1 MRLLAA
7 TVAAIAAALA
17 WYFALRSRSR
27 GFPLASDGVFFRQF
41 PGTGSFANRRLSAA
55 ELRRRVA
62 AWRTPYTPG
71 PLTPEQ
77 HAQFFDDG
85 FVIVPNLAPEAEL
98 RGAIDAV
105 DGLVD
110 TIARRLHAA
119 GKVSSLHQD
128 AGFHRRL
135 IELEKE
141 FPRAGVLLHKAGI
154 LPEGIQN
161 LWAHQTL
168 VGAAQQL
175 LGEDADI
182 AGHPVW
188 NLRCKTPDAFSIDEA
203 TVPWHQDTAYLDEE
217 CWDKLQVTAWVPL
230 VDANATNGCMQVLRG
245 AHRPGGTVTHACC
258 AGGTWYVETTPEE
271 LVTALGADLERDLV
285 TCEVPY
291 GSVLLLNN
299 LIPHRSLPNYSD
311 RVRWSLDLR
320 WQRAGEPNGFSS
332 LKPSVL
338 MKPAAIPIDE
348 FRGSA
353 DVRWGGWA
361 DVDRS
366 AAQVAEVGAAAH
378 AEFDTTIAGPWMRA
392 WPRLHDN
399 RHTAQ
404 LGS

>member
-7 TVAAIAAALA
+7 TVAAIAVALA

-27 GFPLASDGVFFRQF
+27 GFPRASDGVFFRQF

-141 FPRAGVLLHKAGI
+141 FPRAGVLLHKAGV

-161 LWAHQTL
+161 LWAHPRL

-271 LVTALGADLERDLV
+271 LATALGADLERDLV
-285 TCEVPY
+285 TCEVPF

-348 FRGSA
+348 FRGGA

-378 AEFDTTIAGPWMRA
+378 AEFDTTIAGPWMNA

>member
-1 MRLLAA
+1 M
-7 TVAAIAAALA
+7 
-17 WYFALRSRSR
+17 RSRSR
-27 GFPLASDGVFFRQF
+27 GFPRASDGVFFRHF

-55 ELRRRVA
+55 ELRSRVA

-141 FPRAGVLLHKAGI
+141 FPRAGVLLHKAGV
-154 LPEGIQN
+154 LPEGIQH
-161 LWAHQTL
+161 LWAHPTL

-175 LGEDADI
+175 LGADADI

-217 CWDKLQVTAWVPL
+217 CWDTLQVTAWVPL

-271 LVTALGADLERDLV
+271 LPD
-285 TCEVPY
+285 
-291 GSVLLLNN
+291 
-299 LIPHRSLPNYSD
+299 
-311 RVRWSLDLR
+311 
-320 WQRAGEPNGFSS
+320 
-332 LKPSVL
+332 
-338 MKPAAIPIDE
+338 DE
-348 FRGSA
+348 
-353 DVRWGGWA
+353 
-361 DVDRS
+361 
-366 AAQVAEVGAAAH
+366 
-378 AEFDTTIAGPWMRA
+378 
-392 WPRLHDN
+392 
-399 RHTAQ
+399 
-404 LGS
+404 